1 MYFNEYF
8 FRKDF
13 PLSYANNWTPR
24 WLQSLD
30 LEFISISER
39 GFRQICQLTCLKHLR
54 LKRID
59 NYLKSHNVESLA
71 KNCKNLQSLDIE
83 VDIEAISN
91 KSFAYF
97 LKERKNSLRKL
108 YLERRPD
115 QKGILL
121 AVNGICFNRELERS
135 FKLFL
140 LFIVPFF
147 QF

>member
-1 MYFNEYF
+1 M
-8 FRKDF
+8 
-13 PLSYANNWTPR
+13 
-24 WLQSLD
+24 D
-30 LEFISISER
+30 LEFVNISES

-59 NYLKSHNVESLA
+59 NYLQSHNVECLA
-71 KNCKNLQSLDIE
+71 ENCKDLQSLNIE
-83 VDIEAISN
+83 VDVEAISN

-121 AVNGICFNRELERS
+121 YGNGICFNRELERS

-140 LFIVPFF
+140 LFIEPFS

>member
-1 MYFNEYF
+1 M
-8 FRKDF
+8 
-13 PLSYANNWTPR
+13 
-24 WLQSLD
+24 D
-30 LEFISISER
+30 LEFVNISES

-59 NYLKSHNVESLA
+59 NYLQSHNVECLA
-71 KNCKNLQSLDIE
+71 ENCKDLQSLNIE
-83 VDIEAISN
+83 VDVEAISN